1 MLCLKCEAKALWDD
15 QAYKACTQVGTSFVR
30 DLARG
35 EDKMSSSVQQ
45 KRRSSS
51 SFLALGCVC
60 TDSTSVSVSSSFGSR
75 SNMTLRSPRS
85 IKDLSSADTLTMTS
99 ASSSSSYA
107 EHPEPKTE
115 RSASTPSFSDLL
127 RQLNAID
134 DKREERMRN
143 WRSSS
148 RGGKRVEESVV
159 VVKETVDPLGE
170 FRRSMLHMIVEKE
183 IMDDAELRALLRRFL
198 ALNSPRHHGM
208 ILRAFAE
215 IWEEVFSGYDRT
227 PDLLLRRSHSRL
239 PPRLHL

>member
-1 MLCLKCEAKALWDD
+1 
-15 QAYKACTQVGTSFVR
+15 
-30 DLARG
+30 
-35 EDKMSSSVQQ
+35 MSSSVQQ

-85 IKDLSSADTLTMTS
+85 IKELSSADTHTMTS

-183 IMDDAELRALLRRFL
+183 IMDGAELRALLRRFL

>member
-1 MLCLKCEAKALWDD
+1 
-15 QAYKACTQVGTSFVR
+15 
-30 DLARG
+30 
-35 EDKMSSSVQQ
+35 MSTSVQQ
-45 KRRSSS
+45 KGRRSS

-75 SNMTLRSPRS
+75 SNMTLRSARS
-85 IKDLSSADTLTMTS
+85 IKELSSADTLTMTS

-115 RSASTPSFSDLL
+115 SSASTPSFSDLL
-127 RQLNAID
+127 RQFNAID

-183 IMDDAELRALLRRFL
+183 IMEGAELRALLRRFL

-215 IWEEVFSGYDRT
+215 IWEEVFSGCDRT
-227 PDLLLRRSHSRL
+227 PDLLLRRTRSRL
-239 PPRLHL
+239 PPRLHF

>member
-1 MLCLKCEAKALWDD
+1 
-15 QAYKACTQVGTSFVR
+15 
-30 DLARG
+30 
-35 EDKMSSSVQQ
+35 MSTSVQQ
-45 KRRSSS
+45 KSRRSS

-75 SNMTLRSPRS
+75 SNMTLRSPRPRS
-85 IKDLSSADTLTMTS
+85 IKELSSADTLTMTS

-107 EHPEPKTE
+107 EHPETKTE
-115 RSASTPSFSDLL
+115 SSASTPSFSDLL

-183 IMDDAELRALLRRFL
+183 IMDGAELRALLRRFL

-215 IWEEVFSGYDRT
+215 IWEEVFSGYDQT

-239 PPRLHL
+239 SPRLHF